1 MGTPLRRVGR
11 GNVKRALTGGRTCLK
26 AGGSAAR
33 SSIVKTAHG
42 VILLLDGFPE
52 AAAPKTTGPRQ
63 LMPIANRPLVEHAVM
78 ALRDAG
84 ATSVFVVTD
93 ALGRR
98 MVRPALGRNRSMD
111 VELRTTASG
120 SPRGE
125 LEALRKIASEVK
137 GDSIVLHRGD
147 SLVDGALSS
156 ELGRFLKTSADG
168 SVLYFGAD
176 VVGGVSPQA
185 SDPKVTGDAAQPLG
199 IEFLSPGLVE
209 ELAGADETALGGRH
223 LVDRILAAGEAGGA
237 VERRFIRNA
246 WRLDETADNV
256 LDGNRLA
263 LDGLAS
269 DWHPDSLLRARI
281 EGRVKIHPSSRI
293 EDALVR
299 GPCVIG
305 ANVVIRHA
313 YIGPYTSVGDGCLV
327 ENAELEHSLILNDA
341 TIRDIGWR
349 LEHSLVGARAH
360 LSRDFRVPKAVH
372 LQVGDDARISVS

>member
-1 MGTPLRRVGR
+1 M
-11 GNVKRALTGGRTCLK
+11 
-26 AGGSAAR
+26 
-33 SSIVKTAHG
+33 KTAHG
-42 VILLLDGFPE
+42 VILLLDRFPQ
-52 AAAPKTTGPRQ
+52 AAAPKTIAPRQ
-63 LMPIANRPLVEHAVM
+63 LMPVANRPLVEHAAA

-84 ATSVFVVTD
+84 AATIFVVTD
-93 ALGRR
+93 GLRRRVVRRALG
-98 MVRPALGRNRSMD
+98 GNRFED
-111 VELRTTASG
+111 IELRTTTGAS
-120 SPRGE
+120 PIGE
-125 LEALRKIASEVK
+125 LEALRKVASEVK

-147 SLVDGALSS
+147 SLVSGALTS
-156 ELGRFLKTSADG
+156 ELGRFLKTSAEA
-168 SVLYFGAD
+168 SILYFGAD
-176 VVGGVSPQA
+176 LLGGPSPQA
-185 SDPKVTGDAAQPLG
+185 SDPNATGGAAQPLG
-199 IEFLSPGLVE
+199 IEFLSPAMVE
-209 ELAGADETALGGRH
+209 MLAGAEGTRLAGRH
-223 LVDRILAAGEAGGA
+223 LVDRIFAAGEAGGS
-237 VERRFIRNA
+237 VERRFIRNS

-263 LDGLAS
+263 LDDLAS

-341 TIRDIGWR
+341 IIRDIGWR

>member
-1 MGTPLRRVGR
+1 MD
-11 GNVKRALTGGRTCLK
+11 ATCTK
-26 AGGSAAR
+26 AGARAAR

-42 VILLLDGFPE
+42 VILLLDRFPQ
-52 AAAPKTTGPRQ
+52 AAAPKTIAPRQ
-63 LMPIANRPLVEHAVM
+63 LMPVANRPLVEHAAA

-84 ATSVFVVTD
+84 AATIFVVTD
-93 ALGRR
+93 ALRR
-98 MVRPALGRNRSMD
+98 RVVRLALGRNRLED
-111 VELRTTASG
+111 IELRTTTGAT
-120 SPRGE
+120 PIGE
-125 LEALRKIASEVK
+125 LEALRKVASEVK
-137 GDSIVLHRGD
+137 GDSIALHRGD
-147 SLVDGALSS
+147 SLVSGGL
-156 ELGRFLKTSADG
+156 LKTSAEA
-168 SVLYFGAD
+168 SVLYGAD
-176 VVGGVSPQA
+176 LLGGTSPQA
-185 SDPKVTGDAAQPLG
+185 SGPNATGGAAQPLG
-199 IEFLSPGLVE
+199 IEFLSPAMVE
-209 ELAGADETALGGRH
+209 VLAGAEGTRLAGRH
-223 LVDRILAAGEAGGA
+223 LVDRIFAAGEAEGS
-237 VERRFIRNA
+237 VERRFIRNS
-246 WRLDETADNV
+246 WRLDETADNI

-263 LDGLAS
+263 LDDLAS

-341 TIRDIGWR
+341 IIRDIGWR

>member
-1 MGTPLRRVGR
+1 M
-11 GNVKRALTGGRTCLK
+11 
-26 AGGSAAR
+26 
-33 SSIVKTAHG
+33 KTAHG
-42 VILLLDGFPE
+42 VIVLLDRFSR
-52 AAAPKTTGPRQ
+52 ASAPKTIAPRQ
-63 LMPIANRPLVEHAVM
+63 LMPVANRPLVEHAAA

-84 ATSVFVVTD
+84 AATIFVVTD
-93 ALGRR
+93 GLRRRVVRRALG
-98 MVRPALGRNRSMD
+98 GNRFED
-111 VELRTTASG
+111 IELRTTTGAS
-120 SPRGE
+120 PIGE
-125 LEALRKIASEVK
+125 LEALRKVASEVK
-137 GDSIVLHRGD
+137 GDSIALHRGD
-147 SLVDGALSS
+147 SLVSGGLTS
-156 ELGRFLKTSADG
+156 ELGRFLKTSAEA
-168 SVLYFGAD
+168 SVLYGAD
-176 VVGGVSPQA
+176 LLGGTSPQA
-185 SDPKVTGDAAQPLG
+185 SGPNATGGAAQPLG
-199 IEFLSPGLVE
+199 IEFLSPAMVE
-209 ELAGADETALGGRH
+209 MLAGAEGTRLAGRH
-223 LVDRILAAGEAGGA
+223 LADRIFAAGEAGCS
-237 VERRFIRNA
+237 VERRFIRNS

-263 LDGLAS
+263 LDDLAS

-341 TIRDIGWR
+341 IIRDIGWR

>member
-1 MGTPLRRVGR
+1 M
-11 GNVKRALTGGRTCLK
+11 
-26 AGGSAAR
+26 
-33 SSIVKTAHG
+33 KTAHG
-42 VILLLDGFPE
+42 VIVLLDRFPR
-52 AAAPKTTGPRQ
+52 ASAPKTIAPRQ
-63 LMPIANRPLVEHAVM
+63 LMPVANRPLVEHAAA

-84 ATSVFVVTD
+84 VATIFVVTD
-93 ALGRR
+93 ALRR
-98 MVRPALGRNRSMD
+98 RVVRLALGRNRFED
-111 VELRTTASG
+111 IELRTTTGAT
-120 SPRGE
+120 PIGE
-125 LEALRKIASEVK
+125 LEALRKVASEVK
-137 GDSIVLHRGD
+137 GDSIALHRGD
-147 SLVDGALSS
+147 SLVSGGLTS
-156 ELGRFLKTSADG
+156 ELGRFLKTSAEA
-168 SVLYFGAD
+168 SVLYGAD
-176 VVGGVSPQA
+176 LLAGPSPQA
-185 SDPKVTGDAAQPLG
+185 SGPNATGGAAQPLG
-199 IEFLSPGLVE
+199 IEFLSPAMVE
-209 ELAGADETALGGRH
+209 MLAGAEGTRLAGRH
-223 LVDRILAAGEAGGA
+223 LADRIFAAGEAGCS
-237 VERRFIRNA
+237 VERRFIRNS

-263 LDGLAS
+263 LDDLAS

-341 TIRDIGWR
+341 IIRDIGWR

>member
-1 MGTPLRRVGR
+1 
-11 GNVKRALTGGRTCLK
+11 
-26 AGGSAAR
+26 
-33 SSIVKTAHG
+33 VKTAHG
-42 VILLLDGFPE
+42 VILLLDPFPQ
-52 AAAPKTTGPRQ
+52 AAAPKTNAPRQ
-63 LMPIANRPLVEHAVM
+63 LMPVANRPLVEHAAA

-84 ATSVFVVTD
+84 AATIFVVTD
-93 ALGRR
+93 ALRR
-98 MVRPALGRNRSMD
+98 RVVRLTLGGNRFED
-111 VELRTTASG
+111 IELRTTTGAS
-120 SPRGE
+120 PIGE
-125 LEALRKIASEVK
+125 LEALRKVASEVK

-147 SLVDGALSS
+147 SLVSGALTS
-156 ELGRFLKTSADG
+156 ELGRFLKTSVVA
-168 SVLYFGAD
+168 SVLYGAD
-176 VVGGVSPQA
+176 LGGPSPQA
-185 SDPKVTGDAAQPLG
+185 SDPNATGGAAQPLG
-199 IEFLSPGLVE
+199 IEFLSPTMVE
-209 ELAGADETALGGRH
+209 MLAGAEGTRLAGRH
-223 LVDRILAAGEAGGA
+223 LVDRIFAAGEAGGS
-237 VERRFIRNA
+237 VERRFIRNS

-263 LDGLAS
+263 LDDLAS

-341 TIRDIGWR
+341 IIRDIGWR

>member
-1 MGTPLRRVGR
+1 MDACT
-11 GNVKRALTGGRTCLK
+11 K
-26 AGGSAAR
+26 AGARAAR

-42 VILLLDGFPE
+42 VILLLDRFPQ
-52 AAAPKTTGPRQ
+52 AAAPKTIAPRQ
-63 LMPIANRPLVEHAVM
+63 LMPVANRPLVEHAAA

-84 ATSVFVVTD
+84 AATIFVVTD
-93 ALGRR
+93 ALRR
-98 MVRPALGRNRSMD
+98 RVVRLALGRNRFED
-111 VELRTTASG
+111 IELRTTTGAT
-120 SPRGE
+120 PIGE
-125 LEALRKIASEVK
+125 LEALRKVASEVK

-147 SLVDGALSS
+147 SLVSGALTS
-156 ELGRFLKTSADG
+156 ELGRFLKTSTEA
-168 SVLYFGAD
+168 SVLYGAD
-176 VVGGVSPQA
+176 LLGGPSPQA
-185 SDPKVTGDAAQPLG
+185 SGPHPTGGAAQPLG
-199 IEFLSPGLVE
+199 IEFLSPAMVE
-209 ELAGADETALGGRH
+209 MLAGAEGTRLAGRH
-223 LVDRILAAGEAGGA
+223 LADRIFAAGEAGCS
-237 VERRFIRNA
+237 VERRFIRNS

-263 LDGLAS
+263 LDDLAS

-313 YIGPYTSVGDGCLV
+313 YIGLYTSVCDGCLV
-327 ENAELEHSLILNDA
+327 ENAELEYSLILNDA
-341 TIRDIGWR
+341 IIRDIGWR

-360 LSRDFRVPKAVH
+360 LSRDFRVPKAVN